1 MVDTALQPLVSVAV
15 ITYNSSKTVLETLDS
30 IANQTYQNLEL
41 IVSDDGSLDNTVE
54 ISREWIE
61 AHEQRFVRTELLVVE
76 KNTGVSANMN
86 RVASACRGDWVKD
99 IAGDDVLL
107 PECIETFVDFVKGQ
121 PEAVCV
127 FSKVEVF
134 GDNSEAVNRF
144 AHGIFDYS
152 FFELPIDEQYRWMIT
167 KGTQP
172 IPASTNFYN
181 RSRMLSLGVDNDERI
196 PLLEDWPKWIRLLEK
211 QVRFCFVD
219 KPLVRYRVSDAS
231 LCSGT
236 LHRELFSKSRALL
249 YLYYQYEPNKQFS
262 GRVEAFY
269 RYAYCKMLITGKL
282 MWKIGFLFMKCF
294 TFPKRY
300 VNKYCK
306 KTCV

>member
-1 MVDTALQPLVSVAV
+1 MVDSAFQPLVSVAV

-41 IVSDDGSLDNTVE
+41 IVSDDGSADNTVE
-54 ISREWIE
+54 VCREWIE
-61 AHEQRFVRTELLVVE
+61 AHKQRFVRTELLVVE

-86 RVASACRGDWVKD
+86 RAEKACQGEWVKV
-99 IAGDDVLL
+99 IAGDDLL
-107 PECIETFVDFVKGQ
+107 MPHCVETYIDYVK
-121 PEAVCV
+121 EHADAVCV

-134 GDNSEAVNRF
+134 GDNSEAVSGFVN
-144 AHGIFDYS
+144 GIFDYS
-152 FFELPIDEQYRWMIT
+152 FFELPIEEQYRWMIS

-172 IPASTNFYN
+172 IPTSTYFYN

-249 YLYYQYEPNKQFS
+249 YLYYQYEPNKVIS

-269 RYAYCKMLITGKL
+269 KYTYCKKLLTGKFG
-282 MWKIGFLFMKCF
+282 WKFGFLFMKCI
-294 TFPKRY
+294 TFPKRFM
-300 VNKYCK
+300 K
-306 KTCV
+306 KNHK